1 MAVGWN
7 LTTTM
12 SFVKAVLGLSR
23 SLSLWSRLSVTPP
36 AGSLVSPSGS
46 LVSPFGSLVSLS
58 GLRSLS
64 KVRVAVFPLMT
75 PICISV
81 E

>member
-7 LTTTM
+7 LKTTK
-12 SFVKAVLGLSR
+12 SFVKVVLGLSL

-46 LVSPFGSLVSLS
+46 LVSLS

-64 KVRVAVFPLMT
+64 QVRVVVFPLMT

>member
-1 MAVGWN
+1 MAVTWN
-7 LTTTM
+7 LRTTK
-12 SFVKAVLGLSR
+12 SVVKVVLGLSL

-36 AGSLVSPSGS
+36 AGSLVSPS
-46 LVSPFGSLVSLS
+46 GSLVSLS

>member
-7 LTTTM
+7 IATTM

-46 LVSPFGSLVSLS
+46 LVSLS

-64 KVRVAVFPLMT
+64 QVRVVVFPLMT